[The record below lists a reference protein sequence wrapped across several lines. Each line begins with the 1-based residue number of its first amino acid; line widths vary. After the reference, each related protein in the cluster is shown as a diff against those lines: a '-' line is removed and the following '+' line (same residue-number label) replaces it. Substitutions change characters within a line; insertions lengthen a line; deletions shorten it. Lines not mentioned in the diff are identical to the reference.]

1 MKQISLYLPEELLE
15 KLKEQAKKEER
26 SLNKYILLLLK
37 KE

>member
-1 MKQISLYLPEELLE
+1 MKQITLYIPEELFE
-15 KLKEQAKKEER
+15 KLKEKAKQEER